1 MGFSGYLSMQLVTN
15 SFKARTA
22 QLRELAPFNWKL
34 KEHIHGGLSYFGH
47 RRKPENNALQR

>member
-22 QLRELAPFNWKL
+22 QLRELVPFNWKL